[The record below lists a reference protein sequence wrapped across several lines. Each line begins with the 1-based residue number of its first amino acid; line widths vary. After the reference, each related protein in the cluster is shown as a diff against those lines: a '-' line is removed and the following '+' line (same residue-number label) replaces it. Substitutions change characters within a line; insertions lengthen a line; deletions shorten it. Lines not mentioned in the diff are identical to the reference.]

1 MDYGKTMVF
10 ATNSGAALAAGICE
24 RLSVPLGGARVSR
37 FKDGEVDVQICE
49 DVRESDVFI
58 VASLV
63 PPAENFL
70 ELIHM
75 ASAAKK
81 ASASRVTLVISYM
94 GYARSDRKAASRT
107 PIGVKLAFQMLAI
120 ASPDRMIVLDIHAEQ
135 SLAVTDSAIV
145 DHLFGS
151 AALVPVVREVLTD
164 DAFVIASPDRGGT
177 TRAGIYAKF
186 LGEDDDFVILSK
198 MRTKAGEVDEGST
211 KIIGDVKGKTVVFVD
226 DMIDGGG
233 TMIAGAKVVKSAGA
247 TRVIA
252 VVTHGIFSG
261 DALQRLQESDIDL
274 VFVTDSIHHGGAKL
288 NACSKIRVVSVA
300 CLLADAVRRTHE
312 GDSLSALIL

>member
-1 MDYGKTMVF
+1 MGYGKTMVF
-10 ATNSGAALAAGICE
+10 ATNSGAALAVKICE
-24 RLSVPLGGARVSR
+24 RLSVSLGSARVAR
-37 FKDGEVDVQICE
+37 FKDGEVDVQILE

-107 PIGVKLAFQMLAI
+107 PIGVKIAFQMLEAVC
-120 ASPDRMIVLDIHAEQ
+120 PERMIVLDIHAEQ
-135 SLAVTDSAIV
+135 SLSVIDETIV

-151 AALVPVVREVLTD
+151 VALVPAIREFLMD
-164 DAFVIASPDRGGT
+164 DDFVIASPDLGGV

-186 LGEDDDFVILSK
+186 LGANDFVILSK
-198 MRTKAGEVDEGST
+198 DRVEAGKIDEGSI
-211 KIIGDVKGKTVVFVD
+211 KIIGEVSGKTVVFVD

-233 TMIAGAKVVKSAGA
+233 TMIAGAKVVKKAGV

-252 VVTHGIFSG
+252 VITHGIFSG
-261 DALQRLQESDIDL
+261 DALQRLQDSDIDL
-274 VFVTDSIHHGGAKL
+274 VFVTDSIHHSETDLKT
-288 NACSKIRVVSVA
+288 CSKIRVVSVA
-300 CLLADAVRRTHE
+300 GLLADAIHRTHE
-312 GDSLSALIL
+312 GDSLSALIM